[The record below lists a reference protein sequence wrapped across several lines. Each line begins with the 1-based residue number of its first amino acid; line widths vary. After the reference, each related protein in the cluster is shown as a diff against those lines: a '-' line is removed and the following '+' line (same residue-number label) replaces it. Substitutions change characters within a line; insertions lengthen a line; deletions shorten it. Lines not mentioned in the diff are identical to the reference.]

1 VRHSFEIQQQVIDK
15 DIRMNKQASLDGL
28 NQYKTMSELEACLP
42 DIMASPKSSGSVGMI
57 VCRPRNDD
65 RKILQTCELTLS
77 DGLVGDNWKQ
87 RGEWRSPEKP
97 ANLDTQL
104 NLMNLRA
111 ITAIAA
117 DHTQWPLAGDQ
128 FFVDFDLSKN
138 NLPPGTRLK
147 IGSAEIEVTAE
158 PHLGCRKFSD
168 RFGRDA
174 VMFVN
179 SDQGKQINLR
189 GINARVI
196 KAGTVSLGDTIS
208 KT

>member
-1 VRHSFEIQQQVIDK
+1 MI
-15 DIRMNKQASLDGL
+15 KQAMLDGI
-28 NQYKTMSELEACLP
+28 NQHKSLTELEACLP
-42 DIMASPKSSGSVGMI
+42 DILASPNAAGQVAMI

-65 RKILQTCELTLS
+65 RKILQSCELTND

-87 RGEWRSPEKP
+87 RGQWRSPDKP
-97 ANLDTQL
+97 ANIDTQL
-104 NLMNLRA
+104 NLMNVRA
-111 ITAIAA
+111 IKAIASDQA
-117 DHTQWPLAGDQ
+117 QWPLAGDQ
-128 FFVDFDLSKN
+128 FFVDLDLSTR

-147 IGSAEIEVTAE
+147 IGTAEIEVTAE

-189 GINARVI
+189 GVNAKVV
-196 KAGTVSLGDTIS
+196 KAGTVSTGDTIS
-208 KT
+208 KL